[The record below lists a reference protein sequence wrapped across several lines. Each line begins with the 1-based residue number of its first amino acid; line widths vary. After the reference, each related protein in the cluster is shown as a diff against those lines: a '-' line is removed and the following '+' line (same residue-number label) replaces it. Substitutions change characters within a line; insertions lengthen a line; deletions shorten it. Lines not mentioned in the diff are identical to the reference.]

1 MFCLFHLCE
10 QTNRQT
16 DKQTDK
22 PTYPKFI
29 WCSENKPLRPAMPGL
44 AANIRESNGPQAV
57 RLRTYS
63 EGYKSSLV
71 LGRISAG
78 GGLCGILA
86 KNFDFYQAL
95 IFSMRIYLEKLM

>member
-44 AANIRESNGPQAV
+44 AAIKFQIFDAD
-57 RLRTYS
+57 Y
-63 EGYKSSLV
+63 
-71 LGRISAG
+71 LGG
-78 GGLCGILA
+78 KG
-86 KNFDFYQAL
+86 K
-95 IFSMRIYLEKLM
+95 K